1 MSALTGRNLRAFPAL
16 VPRVPAQSI
25 LESKMTRLTLTAI
38 ILGASLLAGCS
49 VSKDGMSLS
58 EYKFVDNNCSGNGFL
73 VNESWCR
80 DTLHASMG
88 PYSN

>member
-1 MSALTGRNLRAFPAL
+1 
-16 VPRVPAQSI
+16 
-25 LESKMTRLTLTAI
+25 MTRVTAMAF
-38 ILGASLLAGCS
+38 ILGTILLAGCS

-73 VNESWCR
+73 VNEAWCR

-88 PYSN
+88 PYSGK

>member
-1 MSALTGRNLRAFPAL
+1 
-16 VPRVPAQSI
+16 
-25 LESKMTRLTLTAI
+25 MTRLTVTAI
-38 ILGASLLAGCS
+38 ILGATLLAGCS
-49 VSKDGMSLS
+49 VSKDGVSMS

-73 VNESWCR
+73 VNEAWCR